1 MYDRDWWMIHTV
13 GRRHRRHRLH
23 VCVWMPFF
31 QRWDTPQ
38 QPRLLDKLLHIP
50 IVYTTK
56 DLIGIASNSDV

>member
-56 DLIGIASNSDV
+56 D